1 MKKMLQAFGL
11 LGMTIFLNSCWTTQS
26 GQKSGIIVKVAKEGK
41 YWGTY
46 EGELIKG
53 GLEDASGVSGKE
65 FLFTL
70 GQFNSKLIEKAKTAM
85 QHNYHVVLDYHC
97 EEFVAPWRGETHC
110 FADNIQF
117 VDKKNKIIKKMDLNK

>member
-1 MKKMLQAFGL
+1 MKKSLSYFMLIGVCCL
-11 LGMTIFLNSCWTTQS
+11 LTSCWTTQS
-26 GQKSGIIVKVAKEGK
+26 GQKSGIIVKVAKVGK

-65 FLFTL
+65 FLFSL
-70 GQFNSKLIEKAKTAM
+70 GQFDSELIKKAKIAM

-110 FADNIQF
+110 FADKIEFINF
-117 VDKKNKIIKKMDLNK
+117 KNKL